1 MISLNIVFNQKRN
14 SIEQAYIRDKLG
26 EGYNIFFPESNS
38 SKEIIEHVKAADV
51 LVGTNITKEM
61 LDGSNLKLIQI
72 PHAGVERLNFE
83 LLKQYDIPVCNSHS
97 NSQSVAEFALGLLF
111 GIAKKIPYH
120 DKLLRAGNW
129 NASVLEDS
137 KEGLS
142 IHSSYIYNKTVGFI
156 GYGKIGKQIAKL
168 LGGFDCNFMAIVSDK
183 NKVYQELD
191 FIGNKEDLKYVLS
204 KVDYL
209 VIAAPL
215 TNETRGMINMS
226 NILNMKKSSFIIN
239 ISRGKVIEEESL
251 FYMLDNNLIR
261 GAAIDTWYNYPNN
274 YEDAYPSKKYEFHK
288 LNNIIMSPHRADA
301 IYDEA
306 PYIDDALYNIK
317 ALKTGK
323 ELINRINLIK
333 GY

>member
-1 MISLNIVFNQKRN
+1 MASLNIVFNQKRKL
-14 SIEQAYIRDKLG
+14 IEQTYIRDKLG
-26 EGYNIFFPESNS
+26 EGYNIFFPESS
-38 SKEIIEHVKAADV
+38 SSEEILEHVKDADV
-51 LVGTNITKEM
+51 LVGTNITKQM
-61 LDGSNLKLIQI
+61 LECSSLKLIQI

-97 NSQSVAEFALGLLF
+97 NAQSVAELALGLLL

-120 DKLLRAGNW
+120 DKLLRIGNW

-137 KEGLS
+137 KDGLS

-168 LGGFDCNFMAIVSDK
+168 LGGFNCKFMAIVSDK
-183 NKVYQELD
+183 NKVYEELD
-191 FIGNKEDLKYVLS
+191 FIGDKENLNYVLS
-204 KVDYL
+204 NVDYL

-226 NILNMKKSSFIIN
+226 NIIKMKKTSFIIN
-239 ISRGKVIEEESL
+239 ISRGKVVDEGSL

-261 GAAIDTWYNYPNN
+261 GAAIDAWYNYPNN
-274 YEDAYPSKKYEFHK
+274 NEIAYPSKKYEFHK
-288 LNNIIMSPHRADA
+288 LNNIIMSPHRADS

-306 PYIDDALYNIK
+306 PHIDDALYNIK

-323 ELINRINLIK
+323 DLINRIDLIK
-333 GY
+333 EY